1 MKYGLHSRFSG
12 RCVHYIQR
20 VSINW
25 DVALALYDRELYEQV
40 RTQRLCE
47 TIYSNLLYHRDKDA
61 VSYGIANIL
70 FTAYT
75 VYRCNDFGVN

>member
-25 DVALALYDRELYEQV
+25 DVALALYEQL
-40 RTQRLCE
+40 RTQRQCE
-47 TIYSNLLYHRDKDA
+47 TIYSNLSYHRDKDA

>member
-12 RCVHYIQR
+12 RCVQYIQR

-25 DVALALYDRELYEQV
+25 DVALALYEQV
-40 RTQRLCE
+40 RTQRQCE

>member
-12 RCVHYIQR
+12 RCVYYIQR

-25 DVALALYDRELYEQV
+25 DVALALYEQV
-40 RTQRLCE
+40 RTQRQCE